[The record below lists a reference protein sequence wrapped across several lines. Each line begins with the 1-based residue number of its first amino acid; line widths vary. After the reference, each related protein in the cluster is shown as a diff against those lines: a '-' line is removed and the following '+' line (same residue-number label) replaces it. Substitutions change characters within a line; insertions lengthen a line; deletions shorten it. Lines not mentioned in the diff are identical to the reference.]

1 MTRLTDHLM
10 NVGPNIYQYQFGF
23 RPGRSTIDAIDR
35 VKTLAEGAIRQ
46 DGVALAVFVDVV
58 NAFNSLQWKAI
69 HDGLVKHGAP
79 KYMQK
84 TISSYLAGRTTEFGT
99 NGSLARRKIY
109 RGVP

>member
-10 NVGPNIYQYQFGF
+10 NVGPNIHQYQFGF
-23 RPGRSTIDAIDR
+23 RSGRSIIAIDR
-35 VKTLAEGAIRQ
+35 VQILAEEAIRQ
-46 DGVALAVFVDVV
+46 GGVAPAVSVDVV